1 MIELN
6 ETNSVTSDVAAD
18 AFVDDAAR
26 ASFFKTISQM
36 KKTVNS
42 VRNLAQHAE
51 DFFWQARAES
61 FNSANL
67 SSMSPNTDFD
77 TTGVVLS
84 IIGSTKIC
92 MAAYPMLNEILE
104 KFSLICSLEHVPLG
118 TGIGQTPWLDG
129 DKIHADATGT
139 FFIDTVIG
147 ICDEIDGMLERI
159 REWNRNADGFDSISS
174 IQKHYISALIQ
185 MRNRVN
191 RLLNNIG
198 PFWPPT
204 ICPFSP
210 YVGVTK
216 SVTGSGNTVYPTHFS
231 ATYDDTQTL
240 RITLYHNAEIIPFS
254 EVFRIA
260 ACELVHNGEL
270 INGAYDASD
279 WGAAYT
285 VMSNGDKVYRAEGGL
300 VLVEVGADVNVDS
313 GIYEVLEIGDELLLR
328 NKLLRSHSSVAKKS
342 SGLNDVTF
350 LFRFL
355 RKRREFYVG
364 AGSPYEMVSNVQYK
378 ADASLFHGNNF
389 AMNQRM
395 NFVFTNAVN
404 EHKAPVISPVIN
416 EDSEEEDFVSYSW
429 VGVTN
434 DGTVP
439 PVVPGS
445 YINNLSK
452 DTLFNLVKSE
462 NSSMKGRITDAI
474 SLGTHI
480 LFCGE
485 FTGFSGDQ
493 ASLMLLNLATN
504 RFEPFPIQGV
514 EHGSAKSL
522 SGIAYNASTEYDNY
536 IFGMFFVN
544 NTWTNI
550 IQFDR
555 SDYSVVWTAPYRF
568 IDVQDKDVIG
578 DYYLRY
584 FTIPGV
590 GHFGTNREI
599 LDSMAVSSNWHVMLN
614 KHSLISRDNVICP
627 VAYPLEILGNGLH
640 GIYAYDDSDNYCKVL
655 DSQGNVLWTL
665 NKPGKPKVLRNHEE
679 ARLLYGNEVWHVI
692 VDNVSTT
699 MCKVA
704 SVDGADEINASVS
717 ATVGG
722 VSSEIVFG
730 KNITVSS
737 ETGIGYVYGLNR
749 FIGTGLD

>member
-6 ETNSVTSDVAAD
+6 ETNKESSSVSVTSDVAAD

-254 EVFRIA
+254 EAFRIA
-260 ACELVHNGEL
+260 ACEFVHNGEL

-300 VLVEVGADVNVDS
+300 VLVEVGADVNIDS

-328 NKLLRSHSSVAKKS
+328 NKLLRSHSLVAKKS

-485 FTGFSGDQ
+485 FTGLSGDQ

-522 SGIAYNASTEYDNY
+522 SGYDNY

-578 DYYLRY
+578 DYNSYNSFCY

-614 KHSLISRDNVICP
+614 KHSLIRQPDNVIYP
-627 VAYPLEILGNGLH
+627 VAYEILGNSLH
-640 GIYAYDDSDNYCKVL
+640 GIYAYDDSNNYCKIL
-655 DSQGNVLWTL
+655 DALGNVLGTL

-692 VDNVSTT
+692 VDNVST
-699 MCKVA
+699 KVA

>member
-1 MIELN
+1 MSDYHVVNFSGGKDSTAMLLLLIEKN
-6 ETNSVTSDVAAD
+6 YPIDEII
-18 AFVDDAAR
+18 FVD
-26 ASFFKTISQM
+26 
-36 KKTVNS
+36 
-42 VRNLAQHAE
+42 
-51 DFFWQARAES
+51 
-61 FNSANL
+61 
-67 SSMSPNTDFD
+67 
-77 TTGVVLS
+77 TT
-84 IIGSTKIC
+84 KEF
-92 MAAYPMLNEILE
+92 PEILE
-104 KFSLICSLEHVPLG
+104 NVDKVEQLISPLKITRLKLDFDYFFSDIILVKGKNKGKSGYGWPDFRNRWCTTRKIRMMDNYLDDIKYTAKRYIGLACDEKHRVDRGTKYKNVLYPLVDWKMTEQDCLKYCYSRGLDLGGLYNKFSRVSCYCCPLQRVG
-118 TGIGQTPWLDG
+118 ELRTLYNDYPALWDN
-129 DKIHADATGT
+129 
-139 FFIDTVIG
+139 
-147 ICDEIDGMLERI
+147 MLEMDKRSP
-159 REWNRNADGFDSISS
+159 RKFRKDKSLQDFEDRFTKENM
-174 IQKHYISALIQ
+174 Q
-185 MRNRVN
+185 M
-191 RLLNNIG
+191 
-198 PFWPPT
+198 
-204 ICPFSP
+204 
-210 YVGVTK
+210 
-216 SVTGSGNTVYPTHFS
+216 
-231 ATYDDTQTL
+231 
-240 RITLYHNAEIIPFS
+240 
-254 EVFRIA
+254 
-260 ACELVHNGEL
+260 EL
-270 INGAYDASD
+270 D
-279 WGAAYT
+279 
-285 VMSNGDKVYRAEGGL
+285 
-300 VLVEVGADVNVDS
+300 
-313 GIYEVLEIGDELLLR
+313 
-328 NKLLRSHSSVAKKS
+328 
-342 SGLNDVTF
+342 
-350 LFRFL
+350 
-355 RKRREFYVG
+355 
-364 AGSPYEMVSNVQYK
+364 K

-389 AMNQRM
+389 AVNQRM

-416 EDSEEEDFVSYSW
+416 EDSEEEDFASYSW

-485 FTGFSGDQ
+485 FTGLSGDQ

-522 SGIAYNASTEYDNY
+522 SGYDNY

-555 SDYSVVWTAPYRF
+555 SDYSVVWTTPYRF

-578 DYYLRY
+578 DYRFRY

-599 LDSMAVSSNWHVMLN
+599 LDSMAVSSDWHVMLN
-614 KHSLISRDNVICP
+614 KHSLISRHNVICP
-627 VAYPLEILGNGLH
+627 VAHEILGNSLH
-640 GIYAYDDSDNYCKVL
+640 EIYAYDDSDNYCKIL
-655 DSQGNVLWTL
+655 DALGNVLGTL

-692 VDNVSTT
+692 VDNVST
-699 MCKVA
+699 KVA

>member
-1 MIELN
+1 
-6 ETNSVTSDVAAD
+6 
-18 AFVDDAAR
+18 
-26 ASFFKTISQM
+26 
-36 KKTVNS
+36 
-42 VRNLAQHAE
+42 
-51 DFFWQARAES
+51 
-61 FNSANL
+61 
-67 SSMSPNTDFD
+67 
-77 TTGVVLS
+77 
-84 IIGSTKIC
+84 
-92 MAAYPMLNEILE
+92 
-104 KFSLICSLEHVPLG
+104 
-118 TGIGQTPWLDG
+118 
-129 DKIHADATGT
+129 
-139 FFIDTVIG
+139 
-147 ICDEIDGMLERI
+147 
-159 REWNRNADGFDSISS
+159 
-174 IQKHYISALIQ
+174 
-185 MRNRVN
+185 
-191 RLLNNIG
+191 
-198 PFWPPT
+198 
-204 ICPFSP
+204 
-210 YVGVTK
+210 
-216 SVTGSGNTVYPTHFS
+216 
-231 ATYDDTQTL
+231 
-240 RITLYHNAEIIPFS
+240 
-254 EVFRIA
+254 
-260 ACELVHNGEL
+260 
-270 INGAYDASD
+270 
-279 WGAAYT
+279 
-285 VMSNGDKVYRAEGGL
+285 
-300 VLVEVGADVNVDS
+300 
-313 GIYEVLEIGDELLLR
+313 
-328 NKLLRSHSSVAKKS
+328 
-342 SGLNDVTF
+342 
-350 LFRFL
+350 
-355 RKRREFYVG
+355 
-364 AGSPYEMVSNVQYK
+364 
-378 ADASLFHGNNF
+378 
-389 AMNQRM
+389 MNQRM

-404 EHKAPVISPVIN
+404 VHKAPVISPVIN

-439 PVVPGS
+439 LVVPGS
-445 YINNLSK
+445 YVNNLSK
-452 DTLFNLVKSE
+452 DTLFTLVKSE

-485 FTGFSGDQ
+485 FTGLSGDQ

-522 SGIAYNASTEYDNY
+522 SDYGNY

-555 SDYSVVWTAPYRF
+555 SDYSVVWTSPYRF

-578 DYYLRY
+578 DYHFRY

-599 LDSMAVSSNWHVMLN
+599 LDSMAVSSDWHVMLN
-614 KHSLISRDNVICP
+614 KHSLISRHNVIYP
-627 VAYPLEILGNGLH
+627 VAHEILGNSLH
-640 GIYAYDDSDNYCKVL
+640 DYYAYDDSDNYCKIL
-655 DSQGNVLWTL
+655 DALGNVLGTL

-692 VDNVSTT
+692 LDNVST
-699 MCKVA
+699 KVA

>member
-67 SSMSPNTDFD
+67 SSMSPNMDFD

-147 ICDEIDGMLERI
+147 ICDEIDGMLERT

-254 EVFRIA
+254 EAFRIA

-300 VLVEVGADVNVDS
+300 VLVEAVADVNVDS

-389 AMNQRM
+389 AVNQRM

-416 EDSEEEDFVSYSW
+416 EDSEEEDFASYSW

-485 FTGFSGDQ
+485 FTGLSGDQ

-522 SGIAYNASTEYDNY
+522 SGYYNY

-578 DYYLRY
+578 DYHLSY

-599 LDSMAVSSNWHVMLN
+599 LDSMAVSSIAFGNVWHVMLN
-614 KHSLISRDNVICP
+614 KHSLISQPENFIYP
-627 VAYPLEILGNGLH
+627 VAHEILGNSLH
-640 GIYAYDDSDNYCKVL
+640 GFSIHIYAYDDSDNYCKIL
-655 DSQGNVLWTL
+655 DDRGNVIWTL
-665 NKPGKPKVLRNHEE
+665 NKPGKPKVLRNHGET
-679 ARLLYGNEVWHVI
+679 RLLYGNEVWHVI
-692 VDNVSTT
+692 VDNVST
-699 MCKVA
+699 KVA

>member
-254 EVFRIA
+254 EAFRIA

-485 FTGFSGDQ
+485 FTGLSGDQ

-522 SGIAYNASTEYDNY
+522 SGYDNY

-578 DYYLRY
+578 DYHSCNPFHY

-614 KHSLISRDNVICP
+614 KHSLISRHNVICP
-627 VAYPLEILGNGLH
+627 VAHEILGNSLH
-640 GIYAYDDSDNYCKVL
+640 EIYTYDDSNNYCKIL
-655 DSQGNVLWTL
+655 DALGNFLGTL

-692 VDNVSTT
+692 VNNVPT
-699 MCKVA
+699 KVA

>member
-6 ETNSVTSDVAAD
+6 ENNSVTSDVAAD

-254 EVFRIA
+254 EAFRIA

-389 AMNQRM
+389 AVNQRM

-485 FTGFSGDQ
+485 FTGLSGDQ

-514 EHGSAKSL
+514 EYGSAKSL
-522 SGIAYNASTEYDNY
+522 SGYDNY

-578 DYYLRY
+578 DYYSCNHFCY

-599 LDSMAVSSNWHVMLN
+599 LDSMAVSSNWYVMLN
-614 KHSLISRDNVICP
+614 KHSLISRPDNVIRP
-627 VAYPLEILGNGLH
+627 VAHEILGSSNGMH
-640 GIYAYDDSDNYCKVL
+640 IYAYDDSDNYCKIL
-655 DSQGNVLWTL
+655 DPLGNVLGTL
-665 NKPGKPKVLRNHEE
+665 NKPGKPKVLRNYEE
-679 ARLLYGNEVWHVI
+679 ARLLYGNEVWHV
-692 VDNVSTT
+692 DNLDFRIY
-699 MCKVA
+699 KVA

-717 ATVGG
+717 AIVGG

-730 KNITVSS
+730 KNIIVSS
-737 ETGIGYVYGLNR
+737 EMGIGYVYGLNR